1 MRFWRWMESL
11 YKDSHTNKPSRP
23 SRWSVY
29 SEWPAIPWHFWIKFG
44 HNRMWKLW
52 QFNRYFWQSI
62 ISLLYT
68 KYVLTNSVFLFW
80 QCCNV
85 AMLFA
90 IFCQK
95 ASFTLFQQQLKKGV
109 VTLTI
114 RTRLRSP
121 SLTPIQSPNLL
132 SRSSSPNSNS
142 NTSGAMPVLTGLEE
156 ADGNKGPGPGPK
168 DCIIM
173 EVTLEKG

>member
-1 MRFWRWMESL
+1 
-11 YKDSHTNKPSRP
+11 
-23 SRWSVY
+23 
-29 SEWPAIPWHFWIKFG
+29 
-44 HNRMWKLW
+44 
-52 QFNRYFWQSI
+52 
-62 ISLLYT
+62 
-68 KYVLTNSVFLFW
+68 
-80 QCCNV
+80 
-85 AMLFA
+85 MLFA